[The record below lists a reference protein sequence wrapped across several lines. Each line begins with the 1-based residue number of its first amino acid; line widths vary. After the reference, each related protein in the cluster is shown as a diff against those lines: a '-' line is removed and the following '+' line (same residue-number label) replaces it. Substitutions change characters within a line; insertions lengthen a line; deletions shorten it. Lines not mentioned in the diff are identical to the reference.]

1 MKQTKRLALYGM
13 LAALALVLSYIE
25 AMVPAF
31 FAVPGMKLGL
41 SNIITLFALFSFG
54 WKDALAIVVIRIL
67 LGNLASG
74 QVMARLYSLGGGLL
88 SFAGMALLRRI
99 LTAKQVWVAGVAGG
113 LLHNLGQMAVA
124 LAVTRTPGL
133 LIWLPVLLLCGLVTG
148 LFTGLCAQLLLRR
161 RLISGKGDTHD
172 ESQKK

>member
-1 MKQTKRLALYGM
+1 
-13 LAALALVLSYIE
+13 
-25 AMVPAF
+25 
-31 FAVPGMKLGL
+31 
-41 SNIITLFALFSFG
+41 
-54 WKDALAIVVIRIL
+54 
-67 LGNLASG
+67 
-74 QVMARLYSLGGGLL
+74 
-88 SFAGMALLRRI
+88 MALLRRI
-99 LTAKQVWVAGVAGG
+99 LTAKQVWAAGVAGG

-161 RLISGKGDTHD
+161 RLISDKGDTHD

>member
-1 MKQTKRLALYGM
+1 MRVKRLTRCAL
-13 LAALALVLSYIE
+13 LTAIALAIFVLE
-25 AMVPAF
+25 AQIPIPF
-31 FAVPGMKLGL
+31 PVPGMKLGL

-74 QVMARLYSLGGGLL
+74 QVMALLYSLGGGLL
-88 SFAGMALLRRI
+88 SFAGMALLCRI
-99 LTAKQVWVAGVAGG
+99 LTAKQVWAAGAAGG

-124 LAVTRTPGL
+124 LAVTRTPG
-133 LIWLPVLLLCGLVTG
+133 LLLCGLVTG

-161 RLISGKGDTHD
+161 RLISDKGDTHD

>member
-1 MKQTKRLALYGM
+1 MRVKRLTRCAL
-13 LAALALVLSYIE
+13 LTAIALTIFVLE
-25 AMVPAF
+25 AQIPIPF
-31 FAVPGMKLGL
+31 PVPGMKLGL

-74 QVMARLYSLGGGLL
+74 QVMALLYSLGGGLL

-124 LAVTRTPGL
+124 LAVTRTRAADLAAGP
-133 LIWLPVLLLCGLVTG
+133 LLCGLVTG

-161 RLISGKGDTHD
+161 RLISDKGDTHD

>member
-1 MKQTKRLALYGM
+1 MRVKRLTRCAL
-13 LAALALVLSYIE
+13 LTAIALAIFVLE
-25 AMVPAF
+25 AQIPIPF
-31 FAVPGMKLGL
+31 PVPGMKLGL

-74 QVMARLYSLGGGLL
+74 QV
-88 SFAGMALLRRI
+88 MALLRRI

-161 RLISGKGDTHD
+161 RLISDKGDTHD

>member
-1 MKQTKRLALYGM
+1 MRVKRLTRCAL
-13 LAALALVLSYIE
+13 LTAIALAIFVLE
-25 AMVPAF
+25 AQIPIPF
-31 FAVPGMKLGL
+31 PVPGMKLGL

-74 QVMARLYSLGGGLL
+74 QVMAYSLGGGLL
-88 SFAGMALLRRI
+88 SFAGMALLCRI
-99 LTAKQVWVAGVAGG
+99 LTAKQVWAAGAAGG

-161 RLISGKGDTHD
+161 RLISDKGDTHD

>member
-1 MKQTKRLALYGM
+1 MRVKRLTRCAL
-13 LAALALVLSYIE
+13 LTAIALAIFVLE
-25 AMVPAF
+25 AQIPIPF
-31 FAVPGMKLGL
+31 PVPGMKLGL

-74 QVMARLYSLGGGLL
+74 QVMALLYSL
-88 SFAGMALLRRI
+88 
-99 LTAKQVWVAGVAGG
+99 
-113 LLHNLGQMAVA
+113 

-161 RLISGKGDTHD
+161 RLISDKGDTHD

>member
-1 MKQTKRLALYGM
+1 MRVKRLTRCAL
-13 LAALALVLSYIE
+13 LTAIALAIFVLE
-25 AMVPAF
+25 AQIPIPF
-31 FAVPGMKLGL
+31 PVPGMKLGL
-41 SNIITLFALFSFG
+41 SNII
-54 WKDALAIVVIRIL
+54 KDALAIVVIRIL

-74 QVMARLYSLGGGLL
+74 QVMALLYSLGGGLL
-88 SFAGMALLRRI
+88 SFAGMALLCRI
-99 LTAKQVWVAGVAGG
+99 LTAKQVWAAGAAGG

-133 LIWLPVLLLCGLVTG
+133 LVWLPVLLLCGLGTG

-161 RLISGKGDTHD
+161 RLISDKGDTHD

>member
-1 MKQTKRLALYGM
+1 MRVKRLTRCAL
-13 LAALALVLSYIE
+13 LTAIALTIFVLE
-25 AMVPAF
+25 AQIPIPF
-31 FAVPGMKLGL
+31 PVPGMKLGL

-74 QVMARLYSLGGGLL
+74 QVMA
-88 SFAGMALLRRI
+88 LLRRI
-99 LTAKQVWVAGVAGG
+99 VTAKQVWAAGAAGG

-161 RLISGKGDTHD
+161 RLISDKGDTHD

>member
-1 MKQTKRLALYGM
+1 MRVKRLTRCAL
-13 LAALALVLSYIE
+13 LTAIALAIFVLE
-25 AMVPAF
+25 AHPIPF
-31 FAVPGMKLGL
+31 PVPGMKLGL
-41 SNIITLFALFSFG
+41 SSIITLFALFSFG

-74 QVMARLYSLGGGLL
+74 QVMALLYSLGGGLL
-88 SFAGMALLRRI
+88 SFAGMALLCRI
-99 LTAKQVWVAGVAGG
+99 LTAKQVWAAGAAGG

-133 LIWLPVLLLCGLVTG
+133 LVWLPVLLLCGLGTG

-161 RLISGKGDTHD
+161 RLISDKGDTHD